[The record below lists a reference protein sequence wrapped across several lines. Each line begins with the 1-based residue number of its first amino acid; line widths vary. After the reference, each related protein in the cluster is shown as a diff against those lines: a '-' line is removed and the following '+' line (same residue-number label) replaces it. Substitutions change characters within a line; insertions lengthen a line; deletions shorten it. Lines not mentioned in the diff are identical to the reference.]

1 MRRSRRSCGLICMV
15 ICLCLAGRVVGQESS
30 AGKVAEGVERGTT
43 NNTKQKK
50 AGESRS
56 SKAAG
61 STAGDGLV
69 HARPLV
75 LLDVIV
81 TGRNGKPIRDL
92 RPEDITVFED
102 GEPQK
107 IALFQFHNPP
117 AGSSSAAAKAG
128 SDVFTNT
135 PTDLGTAARNIIVI
149 DAMTSDWMSDRKR
162 RSNIIGFVEQM
173 PLDRPLAIFL
183 LLRTGSRILQDFTM
197 DREAIRLAAAKL
209 EPELAQAVS
218 GFVSERQQVS
228 ELFQLRALLGGYS
241 GRKNVILVSNS
252 LNQAA
257 WRSSLVQGTYFL
269 EDGRAVPALL
279 DSQVV
284 HYAVD
289 PGGGLPRVAALTT
302 FHKRMLYGSG
312 GLAFSLDGGHRQAV
326 YDAIENGSSYYWVG
340 YYPAN
345 EEWENRFRVVR
356 RVEVEVK
363 RRDAVAD
370 YLHAY
375 ESRFAEADS
384 DLGRRE
390 AMAALSLD
398 APAMAAVH
406 FRARVTASGASQRK
420 AVVEYAIEARSLGLR
435 RGEDGRE
442 HASFACAVT
451 AYDRNRKLVNA
462 NGENMEAVLAPA
474 ALRNAGATLRL
485 TQEIE
490 LPPGHYVLKL
500 AVFDRYKGVNGTVT
514 ADVVIPEERAI
525 GVK

>member
-15 ICLCLAGRVVGQESS
+15 ICLCLAGGVVGQESS
-30 AGKVAEGVERGTT
+30 AGQVAEGVDRSTT
-43 NNTKQKK
+43 KNTEQKK
-50 AGESRS
+50 ARESRR

-61 STAGDGLV
+61 SPAGDGVV

-81 TGRNGKPIRDL
+81 TRRNGKAIRDL

-107 IALFQFHNPP
+107 IALFQFHEPP
-117 AGSSSAAAKAG
+117 AGPVAAKAG
-128 SDVFTNT
+128 SDVFTNAAPDVGT
-135 PTDLGTAARNIIVI
+135 PARNIIVV
-149 DAMTSDWMSDRKR
+149 DAMTSDWMSDSKR
-162 RSNIIGFVEQM
+162 RSKVIDFVEQM
-173 PLDRPLAIFL
+173 PLDRPLAIL
-183 LLRTGSRILQDFTM
+183 LLLPTGSCIFQNFTM
-197 DREAIRLAAAKL
+197 DREAIRVAAGNL
-209 EPELAQAVS
+209 EAELAQVRS
-218 GFVSERQQVS
+218 GFVSDQEAAS
-228 ELFQLRALLGGYS
+228 ELFQLSALLGGYS

-252 LNQAA
+252 LHQAA

-269 EDGRAVPALL
+269 EDGRAAPALL

-284 HYAVD
+284 NYVVD
-289 PGGGLPRVAALTT
+289 PGGGLPRVAALSA
-302 FHKRMLYGSG
+302 FGKRMLYGSG
-312 GLAFSLDGGHRQAV
+312 GLAFSLDGGQKQAV

-370 YLHAY
+370 HLHAY

-390 AMAALSLD
+390 TMAALSLD
-398 APAMAAVH
+398 ASAMAAVH
-406 FRARVTASGASQRK
+406 FKARVTPSGASQRK
-420 AVVEYAIEARSLGLR
+420 AVVEYLIEARSLGLR
-435 RGEDGRE
+435 KGDDGRE
-442 HASFACAVT
+442 HASFACAVA

-462 NGENMEAVLAPA
+462 NGESMEAVLAPA
-474 ALRNAGATLRL
+474 GLRKTGAGTLRL
-485 TQEIE
+485 TQEIG
-490 LPPGHYVLKL
+490 LPPGTYVLKL
-500 AVFDRYKGVNGTVT
+500 AVFDRHRGVNGTVT
-514 ADVVIPEERAI
+514 ANVVIPEEQGV